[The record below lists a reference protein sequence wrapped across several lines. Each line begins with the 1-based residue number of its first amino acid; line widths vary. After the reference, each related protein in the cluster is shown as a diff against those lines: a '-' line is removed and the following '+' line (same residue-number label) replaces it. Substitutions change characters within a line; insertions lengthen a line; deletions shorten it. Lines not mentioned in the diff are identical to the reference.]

1 MLLLSLTIFIL
12 FLVLTILSGDSA
24 HLYSDTAFPTI
35 FTYIAIPAFLLALTT
50 GKAREQ
56 ESSPS
61 QILRAIV
68 SPASAPTIVA
78 SFYTRL
84 GTFAVMLGVIV
95 FLINLMSLVSNIT
108 PETFTSHFGI
118 GLAHTLMSV
127 LVGVVIKT
135 ISQAAAIRLS

>member
-12 FLVLTILSGDSA
+12 FLVLTILSGGSA

-35 FTYIAIPAFLLALTT
+35 FAYVAIPAFLLALTT

-61 QILRAIV
+61 QILRAIA

-84 GTFAVMLGVIV
+84 GNFAVMLGVIV
-95 FLINLMSLVSNIT
+95 FLINLMSLLTNIN
-108 PETFTSHFGI
+108 PETFYLTFWHRISTHFDVSSSWSGN
-118 GLAHTLMSV
+118 
-127 LVGVVIKT
+127 
-135 ISQAAAIRLS
+135 